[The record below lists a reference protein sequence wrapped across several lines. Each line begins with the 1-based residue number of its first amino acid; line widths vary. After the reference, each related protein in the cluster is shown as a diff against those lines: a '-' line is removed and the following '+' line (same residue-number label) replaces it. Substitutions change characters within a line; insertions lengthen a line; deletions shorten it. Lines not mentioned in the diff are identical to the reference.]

1 MRVQIFCGS
10 TGGKAVEFG
19 KEMLD
24 RLNNG
29 CAGQVLLHNMGDVD
43 AEETLTKM
51 SASEDSV
58 AVFVIST
65 FTGGL
70 PPDSAKEFFNW
81 VEDMA
86 NDFRYLS

>member
-1 MRVQIFCGS
+1 MQIFCGS
-10 TGGKAVEFG
+10 TGGRAVEFG

-24 RLNNG
+24 RLNKNWT
-29 CAGQVLLHNMGDVD
+29 GQVLLHNMADVD
-43 AEETLTKM
+43 PEETLTKM

-65 FTGGL
+65 FSGGL

-81 VEDMA
+81 IEDMA
-86 NDFRYLS
+86 NDFRYLDT